1 MMLRTSEPERSCV
14 QLVPYLLTGPVIERI
29 LKLAFEAKDQF
40 VAYNAFAVISRIFWT
55 SLPTEKFGLGG
66 EDNELHTEGLD
77 DRDRRVMGTFKETA
91 KTAAVRE
98 VLMNHIADFNAMM
111 EREMKNE
118 GTIIGPDAMERRIC
132 PQSMMMLAELFHHF
146 FEYSEDALF
155 LKAVE
160 EGLITHLLDMML
172 AFPYNTY
179 LHSHV
184 LDSITEQLSRKQ
196 KTVTDAILT
205 KTNLLAQMS
214 EGVQMVRLVL
224 STDG

>member
-1 MMLRTSEPERSCV
+1 M
-14 QLVPYLLTGPVIERI
+14 VPYLLTGPVIEKL
-29 LKLAFEAKDQF
+29 LKLAFETEDQF
-40 VAYNAFAVISRIFWT
+40 VAYNVFAVISRIFWT

-91 KTAAVRE
+91 KTASVCE
-98 VLMNHIADFNAMM
+98 VLMSHIADFNGLM

-118 GTIIGPDAMERRIC
+118 NTIVGPDAKERRVC
-132 PQSMMMLAELFHHF
+132 PQSMMMLAEMFHHF
-146 FEYSEDALF
+146 FEYCEDAMF

-160 EGLITHLLDMML
+160 EGLISHLLDMMI

-184 LDSITEQLSRKQ
+184 LDSIAEQFSRKQ
-196 KTVTDAILT
+196 KAVTDAILT
-205 KTNLLAQMS
+205 KTNVLTQMS
-214 EGVQMVRLVL
+214 EGVQMVVKV
-224 STDG
+224 